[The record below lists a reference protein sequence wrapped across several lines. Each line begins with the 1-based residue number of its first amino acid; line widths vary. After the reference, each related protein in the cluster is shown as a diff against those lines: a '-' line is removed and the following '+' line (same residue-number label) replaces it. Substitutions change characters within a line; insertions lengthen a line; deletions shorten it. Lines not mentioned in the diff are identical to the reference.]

1 MASINASAS
10 GTFRIGGDLEVN
22 RLGFGAMRITG
33 KGIWGDPAN
42 PKAARE
48 TLARLPDLGVNLI
61 DTADSYGP
69 EVSEDLIRE
78 VLHPYKGLVIA
89 TKGGLTRHGPD
100 IWAPLGRPEYLRQ
113 CVLMS
118 LRRLGV
124 DRIDLWQL
132 HRIDAKVPRDEQ
144 FGVIRD
150 MQNEGLI
157 RHVGLSEVNVEEIE
171 AASKF
176 FKVTT
181 VQNLYNLGNRQS
193 EAVVDYADKHGIGFI
208 PWFPLAAG
216 ELAKEG
222 SVLSSIAKKLGA
234 TDGQVA
240 LAWLLKRTP
249 VMLPIPGTGSPDH
262 LEENIKGAS
271 LELSKEDYEALE
283 HAVKK

>member
-1 MASINASAS
+1 MTTPNAAAS
-10 GTFRIGGDLEVN
+10 GTFSIGGDLEVN

-33 KGIWGDPAN
+33 KGIWGDPAD
-42 PKAARE
+42 PVKARA
-48 TLARLPDLGVNLI
+48 TLAKLPELGVNLI

-69 EVSEDLIRE
+69 YVSEDLIRE

-89 TKGGLTRHGPD
+89 TKGGLTRHGPNV
-100 IWAPLGRPEYLRQ
+100 WPPLGRPEYLRQ

-124 DRIDLWQL
+124 ERIDLWQL

-176 FKVTT
+176 FKVAT

-193 EAVVDYADKHGIGFI
+193 EAVLDYAEKNGIGFI
-208 PWFPLAAG
+208 PWYPLAAG

-222 SVLSSIAKKLGA
+222 SLLSKIAKKLGA

-240 LAWLLKRTP
+240 IAWLLKRSK
-249 VMLPIPGTGSPDH
+249 VMLPIPGTGDPGH
-262 LEENIKGAS
+262 LEENVRGAS
-271 LELSKEDYEALE
+271 IELSQEDFEALE
-283 HAVKK
+283 HAVK

>member
-1 MASINASAS
+1 MTQNNVAG
-10 GTFRIGGDLEVN
+10 GTFSIGGDLEVN

-48 TLARLPDLGVNLI
+48 TLAKLPELGVNLI

-69 EVSEDLIRE
+69 YVSEDLIRE

-89 TKGGLTRHGPD
+89 TKGGLTRSGPD
-100 IWAPLGRPEYLRQ
+100 VWPPLGRPEYLRQ

-124 DRIDLWQL
+124 EQIDLWQL

-193 EAVVDYADKHGIGFI
+193 EAVLDYAEKNGIGFI
-208 PWFPLAAG
+208 PWYPLASG
-216 ELAKEG
+216 ELAREG
-222 SVLSSIAKKLGA
+222 SVLTKVADKLGA
-234 TDGQVA
+234 TAGQVA
-240 LAWLLKRTP
+240 IAWLLKRSP
-249 VMLPIPGTGSPDH
+249 VMLPIPGTGSVDH
-262 LEENIKGAS
+262 LVENMKGAS
-271 LELSKEDYEALE
+271 IELSQEDFEALE